1 MRLISDLHRSLLLFF
16 QLAYECERQ
25 CSTGLLSIEPFCLA
39 DFLAVARSRSAVAV
53 YVCVCKRKRLC
64 QAYS

>member
-1 MRLISDLHRSLLLFF
+1 MRLISNLRRSLLLFF

-25 CSTGLLSIEPFCLA
+25 CSTDLLSIEPFCLA

-53 YVCVCKRKRLC
+53 CVCKRKRLC